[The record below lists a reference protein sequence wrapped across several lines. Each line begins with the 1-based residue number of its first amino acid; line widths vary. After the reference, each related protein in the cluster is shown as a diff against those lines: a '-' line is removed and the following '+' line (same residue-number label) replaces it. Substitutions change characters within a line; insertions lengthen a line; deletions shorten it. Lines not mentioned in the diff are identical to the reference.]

1 METNVPWY
9 SRGRSMPVMNLRTDG
24 SDSCSFRLTSSCL
37 RIRSFSPTGSA
48 TDSAGA
54 TRTAPSSTMTDQ
66 PWLARSP
73 STFAAAIRLAWP
85 V

>member
-24 SDSCSFRLTSSCL
+24 TRQLLVPLEELLPADPVLLPDRVGCRP
-37 RIRSFSPTGSA
+37 RGRHP
-48 TDSAGA
+48 DSAVVHDDGPA
-54 TRTAPSSTMTDQ
+54 
-66 PWLARSP
+66 LAGQVAQHVRGCV
-73 STFAAAIRLAWP
+73 RLAWP